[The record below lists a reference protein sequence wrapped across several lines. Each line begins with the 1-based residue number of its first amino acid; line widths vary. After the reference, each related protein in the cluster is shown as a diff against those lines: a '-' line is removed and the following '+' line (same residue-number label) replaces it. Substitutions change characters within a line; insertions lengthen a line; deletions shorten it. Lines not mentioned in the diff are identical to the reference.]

1 MAKLNTPLE
10 SLRSASPA
18 RRTFSFII
26 YVLLALVI
34 AAGAFGIHKF
44 TQDLAHATGVNNKRI
59 NLAGRQRAL
68 SQRMT
73 KALLAYDRDA
83 RAQLPAD
90 APLGELRKVSGIF
103 NAVIRGFDSG
113 GAVPGT
119 DGKEFLMPAVADAEE
134 KRIVRDAL
142 ELWLPLYDRLQEV
155 TSGKASAE
163 QLAAAVDMARA
174 RNVPIFDLMNELTNR
189 TEVTART
196 SIDAASIPRNVLIAV
211 VSISAFFI
219 PGFFLWS
226 RAREQGIRARAALA
240 SLETTYTQLSS
251 QSSALATAKAETD
264 RIMETVQEGLLLID
278 AQGII
283 GEHHSR
289 ELLAIFRQEQLAG
302 LSLLNL
308 LQRLLSEKMFNTTKD
323 YIGLLFDANRKE
335 KTILKV
341 NPLTDIE
348 VNFPNPSGGFIHR
361 YLGFSF
367 RRIMDGERVARIF
380 VAVRDVTPQ
389 VELEKK
395 LREAEKNKDR
405 QLDIL
410 LGIVHVPPAE
420 ARKLRPTRRR
430 RARHHQPHP
439 ARRRLRRR
447 HQRRPHRGAPRPP
460 QGRLPLHPQHHAKF
474 APTLSHRTG
483 SPRHPHRPA
492 PPVRRQTGL
501 RSPRPG
507 G

>member
-163 QLAAAVDMARA
+163 QLAAAVDMARG
-174 RNVPIFDLMNELTNR
+174 PQ
-189 TEVTART
+189 
-196 SIDAASIPRNVLIAV
+196 
-211 VSISAFFI
+211 
-219 PGFFLWS
+219 
-226 RAREQGIRARAALA
+226 RA
-240 SLETTYTQLSS
+240 
-251 QSSALATAKAETD
+251 
-264 RIMETVQEGLLLID
+264 
-278 AQGII
+278 
-283 GEHHSR
+283 H
-289 ELLAIFRQEQLAG
+289 F
-302 LSLLNL
+302 
-308 LQRLLSEKMFNTTKD
+308 
-323 YIGLLFDANRKE
+323 
-335 KTILKV
+335 
-341 NPLTDIE
+341 
-348 VNFPNPSGGFIHR
+348 
-361 YLGFSF
+361 
-367 RRIMDGERVARIF
+367 
-380 VAVRDVTPQ
+380 
-389 VELEKK
+389 
-395 LREAEKNKDR
+395 
-405 QLDIL
+405 
-410 LGIVHVPPAE
+410 
-420 ARKLRPTRRR
+420 
-430 RARHHQPHP
+430 
-439 ARRRLRRR
+439 
-447 HQRRPHRGAPRPP
+447 RPHE
-460 QGRLPLHPQHHAKF
+460 
-474 APTLSHRTG
+474 
-483 SPRHPHRPA
+483 
-492 PPVRRQTGL
+492 
-501 RSPRPG
+501 
-507 G
+507 